1 MTTALDLGVNRR
13 SEKKMLQRA
22 GYYSLR
28 QQLRSGPLGHVHRIL
43 STRFCKLPTIGCT
56 FNKVIVSF
64 KSILLPLS
72 NHQCCHFP
80 AIRLNTGI
88 FLDWPIRE
96 ILSLCFLPNRTKVS
110 LFCYSARY
118 RYPYFQVEIE
128 MANTGNRLFTFPYI
142 MQLLAHA
149 SMPFVFLC
157 SPQEVWCLFH
167 QWLIIVIVR
176 RVCLWRLAGGFG
188 GPIWVFHNRRGAY
201 RTVYRTRRTIW
212 R

>member
-13 SEKKMLQRA
+13 SEEKVLQRA

-176 RVCLWRLAGGFG
+176 KGLGRLAGCVRL
-188 GPIWVFHNRRGAY
+188 PIWVFHNRRGAY
-201 RTVYRTRRTIW
+201 RAVYRTRRTIW

>member
-13 SEKKMLQRA
+13 SEEKVLQRA

-72 NHQCCHFP
+72 NHQCCHFS

-128 MANTGNRLFTFPYI
+128 VANTGNRLFTFPYI

-167 QWLIIVIVR
+167 QWLIIVIVSEGF
-176 RVCLWRLAGGFG
+176 WRLAGGVRFH
-188 GPIWVFHNRRGAY
+188 IWVFHNRRGAY
-201 RTVYRTRRTIW
+201 RAVYRTRRTIW

>member
-13 SEKKMLQRA
+13 SEEKVLQRA

-43 STRFCKLPTIGCT
+43 STRFCKSSTIGCT

-64 KSILLPLS
+64 KSILLLLP
-72 NHQCCHFP
+72 NHQCCHFS

-118 RYPYFQVEIE
+118 RYPYFQVQIE

-157 SPQEVWCLFH
+157 
-167 QWLIIVIVR
+167 
-176 RVCLWRLAGGFG
+176 
-188 GPIWVFHNRRGAY
+188 
-201 RTVYRTRRTIW
+201 
-212 R
+212 

>member
-13 SEKKMLQRA
+13 SEEKVLQRA

-64 KSILLPLS
+64 KSILLPLP
-72 NHQCCHFP
+72 NHQCCHFS

-118 RYPYFQVEIE
+118 RYPYFQVQIE

-142 MQLLAHA
+142 LQLLAHA

-157 SPQEVWCLFH
+157 
-167 QWLIIVIVR
+167 
-176 RVCLWRLAGGFG
+176 
-188 GPIWVFHNRRGAY
+188 
-201 RTVYRTRRTIW
+201 T
-212 R
+212 

>member
-13 SEKKMLQRA
+13 SEEKVLQRA

-118 RYPYFQVEIE
+118 RYPYFQVQIE
-128 MANTGNRLFTFPYI
+128 MANTGDRLFTFPYI

-167 QWLIIVIVR
+167 QWLIIVIIR
-176 RVCLWRLAGGFG
+176 KGLWRLTCGFG
-188 GPIWVFHNRRGAY
+188 CPFWVFHNRRGAY

>member
-13 SEKKMLQRA
+13 SEEKVLQRA

-176 RVCLWRLAGGFG
+176 IGPRRLAGG
-188 GPIWVFHNRRGAY
+188 V
-201 RTVYRTRRTIW
+201 
-212 R
+212 

>member
-13 SEKKMLQRA
+13 SEEKVLQRA

-167 QWLIIVIVR
+167 ERFIVVVVR
-176 RVCLWRLAGGFG
+176 ICLWRLAGGFG
-188 GPIWVFHNRRGAY
+188 CPIWVFHNRRRLYYWTIFGASWAIG
-201 RTVYRTRRTIW
+201 R
-212 R
+212 

>member
-13 SEKKMLQRA
+13 SEEKVLQRA

-64 KSILLPLS
+64 KSILLPPS
-72 NHQCCHFP
+72 NHQCCHFS

-118 RYPYFQVEIE
+118 RYPYFQVQIE

-157 SPQEVWCLFH
+157 SPQEVWSLIH
-167 QWLIIVIVR
+167 QWCIVVVIR
-176 RVCLWRLAGGFG
+176 S
-188 GPIWVFHNRRGAY
+188 
-201 RTVYRTRRTIW
+201 
-212 R
+212 